1 MAEKL
6 PELVDLKL
14 SKSERKE
21 AIKPPSEY
29 SGPQYPYGLCLD
41 LNEDTLEKLGIKDLP
56 GVGDEMHFIAVA
68 HVTSARSSEYEE
80 SGLSKSICLQISD
93 MAIIKREK
101 ASEDSPNDSAHKESK
116 EDDAAVQPKRPIAVR
131 P

>member
-14 SKSERKE
+14 SKSEKKE
-21 AIKPPSEY
+21 AMEVPRS
-29 SGPQYPYGLCLD
+29 SGPTYPYGLCLD